1 MDLYPGHM
9 LPNKRTYLGMVSAM
23 DELVG
28 NLVSSLKENGLYNNS
43 VIIWSSDNG
52 ALPPGSNAPL
62 SGLKATLYEGGIRVP
77 AFVHSPNL
85 VQQPG

>member
-62 SGLKATLYEGGIRVP
+62 NGFKATLYEGGIRVP

>member
-1 MDLYPGHM
+1 M
-9 LPNKRTYLGMVSAM
+9 LPAKRTYYGMLSAM

-28 NLVSSLKENGLYNNS
+28 NLVSSLKENGLYDNS

-52 ALPPGSNAPL
+52 AFPPGSNSPL
-62 SGLKATLYEGGIRVP
+62 RGWKTELYEGGIRVP
-77 AFVHSPNL
+77 GFVHSPNL

>member
-1 MDLYPGHM
+1 M
-9 LPNKRTYLGMVSAM
+9 LPARRTYYGMLSAM

-28 NLVSSLKENGLYNNS
+28 NLVSSLKENGLYDNS

-52 ALPPGSNAPL
+52 ALPSPGSNSPL
-62 SGLKATLYEGGIRVP
+62 RGNKAELYEGGIRVP
-77 AFVHSPNL
+77 GFVHSPNL